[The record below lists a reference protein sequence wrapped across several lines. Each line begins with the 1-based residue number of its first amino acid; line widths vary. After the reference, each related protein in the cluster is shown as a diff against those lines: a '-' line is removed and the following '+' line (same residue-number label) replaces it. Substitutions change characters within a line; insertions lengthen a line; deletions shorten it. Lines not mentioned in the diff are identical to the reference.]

1 MTCIWLPYPLPTGLN
16 IPLLFSLDS
25 AQISVKRTWLEMA
38 SESIGDQFGN
48 RRCSTWLTVALSRTK
63 FMLGLQGWQHMAG
76 GDRREEA
83 EQRDR
88 VWILAATEIFY
99 GLFSH
104 FTVNWG
110 LIIALIFIV
119 DSPLVYKKITW
130 CKGRGNVRGGSPS
143 ATHSSWPYLCSLN
156 LYHLFSL
163 LAFFWDL
170 CIFFMETWKKKTA
183 QTTFCTLKQKVTSF
197 TL

>member
-1 MTCIWLPYPLPTGLN
+1 MAALPTSNRTQYPSCFLSRFGSD
-16 IPLLFSLDS
+16 FW
-25 AQISVKRTWLEMA
+25 KRTRLEMA
-38 SESIGDQFGN
+38 WERVGDQFGN
-48 RRCSTWLTVALSRTK
+48 RTK

-99 GLFSH
+99 ELFSH
-104 FTVNWG
+104 FSEDWG

-119 DSPLVYKKITW
+119 DSHLVYKKITW

-156 LYHLFSL
+156 LYDLFSL

-170 CIFFMETWKKKTA
+170 CIFFYENMKKT
-183 QTTFCTLKQKVTSF
+183 QYTTFCTLKQKVTAF